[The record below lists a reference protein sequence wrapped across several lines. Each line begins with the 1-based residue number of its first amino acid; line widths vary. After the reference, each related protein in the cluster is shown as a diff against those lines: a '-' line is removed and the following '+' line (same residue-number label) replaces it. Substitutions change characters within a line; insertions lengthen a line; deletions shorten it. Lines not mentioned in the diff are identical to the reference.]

1 MKSNATK
8 FSALAF
14 AVTLLAGV
22 SATAQGMSYSAY
34 QTGKSKIQADYKVDK
49 KACASLAG
57 NAKDICVEQAKGK
70 EDVSQAELYE
80 SYNPNPKSHYKARIA
95 RAQAIYQ
102 VAKEICDDTTGN
114 IEDVCRKEA
123 KAALTFAEANATVEM
138 KTQLANEAANAK
150 SVAAQNQAIE
160 KTIEVRSD
168 ATADKRAAQLAVEKE
183 KCDAFASTAK
193 DDCLK
198 SAQAQFG
205 KL

>member
-95 RAQAIYQ
+95 RAEAIYQ

-150 SVAAQNQAIE
+150 SVAAQNQAI
-160 KTIEVRSD
+160 
-168 ATADKRAAQLAVEKE
+168 ADKRAAQLAVEKE